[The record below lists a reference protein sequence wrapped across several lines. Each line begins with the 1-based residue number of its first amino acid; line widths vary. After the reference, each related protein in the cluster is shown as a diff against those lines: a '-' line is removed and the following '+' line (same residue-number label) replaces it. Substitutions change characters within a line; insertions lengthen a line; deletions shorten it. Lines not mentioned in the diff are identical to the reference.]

1 MLVNTEILQDNVSSC
16 EGTGCNL
23 GAQKERRCNDGLGRC
38 NEQCDEDCCV
48 KNCLGYHALMGLD
61 IVTRAL
67 AAQMHCKR
75 KKKQSIQAKAKDST
89 TVINVHST
97 SSSIE
102 KPNPPKLCK
111 FKLHPEVKYDRLNI
125 SVHDRRNIPTDGI
138 ENSKSRQL
146 KAAEYHLAAHMMD

>member
-1 MLVNTEILQDNVSSC
+1 MIHSQHVPSHAAKFQAYHVDNTN
-16 EGTGCNL
+16 
-23 GAQKERRCNDGLGRC
+23 R
-38 NEQCDEDCCV
+38 
-48 KNCLGYHALMGLD
+48 
-61 IVTRAL
+61 
-67 AAQMHCKR
+67 KR